1 MSAEP
6 SLNLDPII
14 TSMQEPIRRY
24 AERLR
29 ELGGTNVL
37 TLIVF
42 GSIAAGTFDPGHHTV
57 RSVLVLQTVDLEMLR
72 KLAKEGAKLGKASI
86 AAPLIMTPEYID
98 ASVDVF
104 PLEFIEIQQ
113 RHLCVFGPDHFDGLA
128 FNTTH
133 VRLECERELKTLLI
147 SMRQALL
154 SAAGHEKLFKT
165 IETDVADRLM
175 RTLRGLLWLHEKK
188 EGLSAIQTIEE
199 VERQTNHS
207 LPGIRA
213 ATHETGQH
221 GWAEF
226 QALYHDIDA
235 LRKLVDAW

>member
-14 TSMQEPIRRY
+14 TSMQMPIRRY

-42 GSIAAGTFDPGHHTV
+42 GSMAAGTFDPGHHTA
-57 RSVLVLQTVDLEMLR
+57 RNVLVLQTVDLEMLR

-86 AAPLIMTPEYID
+86 AAPLIMTPEYIE

-113 RHLCVFGPDHFDGLA
+113 RHLCVFGPDHFDGLS
-128 FNTTH
+128 FNPTH

-165 IETDVADRLM
+165 IETDVADRLI
-175 RTLRGLLWLHEKK
+175 RTLRGLLWLHEQK
-188 EGLSAIQTIEE
+188 EGLSAIQTIEA
-199 VERQTNHS
+199 VETQTNHP

-213 ATHETGQH
+213 AIHETGQH
-221 GWAEF
+221 GWTEF
-226 QALYHDIDA
+226 QSLYQDIDA